1 MKGDIRMRV
10 REIIFIDAKNKK
22 QRNWFKNLNVNVE
35 EVDKI
40 VETATGKVIGVLYDI
55 KTKNP
60 FKRRKIIKQ
69 NKKFLGKGGET
80 LTFKRF

>member
-1 MKGDIRMRV
+1 MRV
-10 REIIFIDAKNKK
+10 REIIFIDAENKK

-55 KTKNP
+55 KTKTHL
-60 FKRRKIIKQ
+60 KEERLLSRIKS
-69 NKKFLGKGGET
+69 FLVKAK
-80 LTFKRF
+80 L